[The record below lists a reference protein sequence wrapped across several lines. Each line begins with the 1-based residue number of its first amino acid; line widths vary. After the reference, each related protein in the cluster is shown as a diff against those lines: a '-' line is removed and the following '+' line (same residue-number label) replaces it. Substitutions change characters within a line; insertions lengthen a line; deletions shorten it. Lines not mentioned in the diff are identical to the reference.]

1 MSIRVAIV
9 VPSLPTGG
17 GVSAVGRF
25 LYRKLKTTTDY
36 EPSFLSVATRRDD
49 PASVRLLN
57 PKTWRRGC
65 EVLEG
70 VDKGEPYR
78 HVGAFLTEFEFQRY
92 RPRPTLTHILNE
104 YDLIQVVAGH
114 PAWAL
119 PTGNADPS
127 VALQVA
133 TLANVERSMK
143 RREGGGLIGAWRA
156 MMTKVATWLGDRA
169 LREVDAVFVENDWMH
184 DYVKETAPSTQ
195 TVFAPP
201 GVDAETF
208 TPSST
213 PFEEREYLLSVG
225 RFGDPRKNPSLLFRA
240 YAQMREK
247 MRERTPPL
255 VLAGRTEPPSQ
266 AWEVAERAGVRDHIT
281 FLEDVSQ
288 ERLVE
293 LYQEAKLFL
302 LSSDEEGLGLVILE
316 AMSCGVPVVSTACGG
331 PSTVVQEGKTG
342 RLVPPRNAE
351 KLANASIDLLQ
362 DPSLLQSYGQ
372 NSRDRIVNQFSEEA
386 TIRQFVSVY
395 EDLLDSESPS

>member
-1 MSIRVAIV
+1 MSHQVAVV

-17 GVSAVGRF
+17 GVSNVARF
-25 LYRKLKTTTDY
+25 LYRKLHQRSEYNPEYVSLAVRK
-36 EPSFLSVATRRDD
+36 DD
-49 PASVRLLN
+49 PVSVRAFDST
-57 PKTWRRGC
+57 TWGSGIR
-65 EVLEG
+65 VYEG
-70 VDKGEPYR
+70 TDDGKPYR

-92 RPRPTLTHILNE
+92 RPRPMLTHILNE

-119 PTGNADPS
+119 PTKNVDPP

-143 RREGGGLIGAWRA
+143 LREGGGLVGTWRA

-169 LREVDAVFVENDWMH
+169 LREVDAVFVENEWMH
-184 DYVKETAPSTQ
+184 EYVEETASSTQ

-213 PFEEREYLLSVG
+213 PFEERKYLLSVG

-247 MRERTPPL
+247 MGEKTPPL
-255 VLAGRTEPPSQ
+255 VLAGRTEPTPQ
-266 AWEVAERAGVRDHIT
+266 AWEVAERTGVRGHIT
-281 FLEDVSQ
+281 FLKDVSQ

-293 LYQEAKLFL
+293 LYREAKLFL

-316 AMSCGVPVVSTACGG
+316 AMSCGIPVVSTACGG
-331 PSTVVQEGKTG
+331 PSTVVQDGKTG
-342 RLVPPRNAE
+342 RLVPPRDAE
-351 KLANASIDLLQ
+351 KLADASIDLLQ
-362 DPSLLQSYGQ
+362 DSSLLRSYGQ
-372 NSRDRIVNQFSEEA
+372 RSRDRIVNEFSEEA

-395 EDLLDSESPS
+395 EDLLDSEPHS

>member
-1 MSIRVAIV
+1 
-9 VPSLPTGG
+9 
-17 GVSAVGRF
+17 
-25 LYRKLKTTTDY
+25 
-36 EPSFLSVATRRDD
+36 
-49 PASVRLLN
+49 
-57 PKTWRRGC
+57 
-65 EVLEG
+65 
-70 VDKGEPYR
+70 
-78 HVGAFLTEFEFQRY
+78 
-92 RPRPTLTHILNE
+92 
-104 YDLIQVVAGH
+104 
-114 PAWAL
+114 
-119 PTGNADPS
+119 
-127 VALQVA
+127 
-133 TLANVERSMK
+133 
-143 RREGGGLIGAWRA
+143 

-169 LREVDAVFVENDWMH
+169 LREVDTVFVENGWMQ
-184 DYVKETAPSTQ
+184 DYVEETAPYTQ

-240 YAQMREK
+240 YARMREK
-247 MRERTPPL
+247 MRDQTPPL
-255 VLAGRTEPPSQ
+255 VLAGRTEPNSQ
-266 AWEVAERAGVRDHIT
+266 VWEVAERAGVRDHIT

-386 TIRQFVSVY
+386 TIRQFLSVY
-395 EDLLDSESPS
+395 ENLLDSEPHPRGA